1 MQVATDGSHKLPLRL
16 LAPAEERLAAG
27 SVPRGIALAVA
38 AWITY
43 IASTVGDGGAEL
55 DDPLAHTL
63 QRAVGSPEALAG
75 DPAGAVER
83 VFSVEEVF
91 SDTLRASA
99 AFRTAVVEQLPVV
112 RAMTAR

>member
-1 MQVATDGSHKLPLRL
+1 
-16 LAPAEERLAAG
+16 
-27 SVPRGIALAVA
+27 
-38 AWITY
+38 
-43 IASTVGDGGAEL
+43 
-55 DDPLAHTL
+55 
-63 QRAVGSPEALAG
+63 
-75 DPAGAVER
+75 